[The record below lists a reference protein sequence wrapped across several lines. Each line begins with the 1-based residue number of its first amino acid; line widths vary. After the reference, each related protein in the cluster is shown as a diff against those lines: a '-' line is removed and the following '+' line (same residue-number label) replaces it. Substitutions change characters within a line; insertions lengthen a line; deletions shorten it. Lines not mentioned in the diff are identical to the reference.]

1 VLEIRVLGEFR
12 LIEDGT
18 LLRFR
23 APDKALELLAYLLV
37 HPGPVER
44 GRIAE
49 VLWPDKDVE
58 EGRTELR
65 RHLYYLATRA
75 LPEGVTWIT
84 GDKRTI
90 SWNPDAPAIV
100 DRAQFQSLAPV
111 DPIAALG
118 QYQGDLF
125 PGLDTE
131 WIIADREHDRLLAA
145 DLCATAIE
153 RAMST
158 GKYDEA
164 ILFATQLTAI
174 DPWNEAAVRS
184 VIAARSASG
193 DTTGAAH
200 AYNDFSRRLA
210 DELGVEPAP
219 ETRAAYEAA
228 VHVPRTTRVV
238 GTRLTSFV
246 GREADIQDLAALL
259 DRAAIV
265 TLTGPGGVGKTRL
278 VQELFRTTFAQ
289 SSLKLAF
296 VKLAAIGNPTFVLS
310 TIAAALG
317 VREEHDASLIDT
329 IAGALE
335 RTDVLLAVDN
345 CEHMLEETASAL
357 EALAV
362 RLPRLRVIATSRE
375 PLRIDGEQVF
385 RVNPL
390 GAEAAATLFCDR
402 ARAAGA
408 VDALAPAA
416 ATSIAA
422 ICRKLDGLPL
432 AIELAAAQAYDKKIV
447 AIAKSLDEDF
457 SEATARRTAD
467 PRQRSLRALLD
478 WSVDRLDPHE
488 RDAFAALGVLIGT
501 FSERTAAAVCGT
513 GPPLETLVAK
523 SLVVRENDT
532 YSLLETTRRHAVAR
546 LEEERDAGAVRLRH
560 ARHALALAHEA
571 QIAFRTGQRPAWR
584 EPFMAEMDNIRGALD
599 WALAHRKSRL
609 LGIALAAELDVL
621 WWDASLAVEGAR
633 WIERAL
639 ELLPPEAPAALRARC
654 WLAAAWLRSEGPA
667 RIEAAAKTLGLIEDL
682 ASDAE
687 RARACCAFAQSAQ
700 YIEGQRG
707 AMSRA
712 LDAARAYAERSG
724 DAYSLALAM
733 HLTGDVLVRAHRD
746 AEAHAIYDDA
756 VKRYRALG
764 DERGTAMVLANIAEG
779 AFRRGELGE
788 ALRYSSEALAIMR
801 ARNERHFAL
810 LLLAN
815 VAMYGVAAGDAVR
828 ARTHCDE
835 GYAIAREAALPME
848 TAIFVAIYAMLAA
861 AERDYPRAAQ
871 LLGCTDRMYREG
883 MFLRDHTE
891 NVLVETLEERL
902 RSELSPEEFARNRRI
917 GEASDPADLVIV
929 HHAQPG
935 VAAATIGVPPIV
947 QRRRPA

>member
-1 VLEIRVLGEFR
+1 MLEIRVLGEFQ
-12 LIEDGT
+12 LIESGT
-18 LLRFR
+18 PLRFR
-23 APDKALELLAYLLV
+23 APDKALELLAYVLV
-37 HPGPVER
+37 RPGPVER

-49 VLWPDKDVE
+49 MLWPDKDVE

-65 RHLYYLATRA
+65 RHLYYLAKRA
-75 LPEGVTWIT
+75 LPEGVTWIA

-90 SWNPDAPAIV
+90 SWNAAAPAVI
-100 DRAQFQSLAPV
+100 DRARFLALAPT
-111 DPIAALG
+111 DPAAALA
-118 QYQGDLF
+118 QYRGDLL
-125 PGLDTE
+125 PGLDAE
-131 WIIADREHDRLLAA
+131 WIVADREHDRLLAG
-145 DLCATAIE
+145 DLCAAAAG
-153 RAMST
+153 RAMAT
-158 GKYDEA
+158 GAFDDA
-164 ILFATQLTAI
+164 VRFATQLAAI
-174 DPWNEAAVRS
+174 DPWNEAAVRAL
-184 VIAARSASG
+184 IAARHASG

-238 GTRLTSFV
+238 GTRLTTFV
-246 GREADIQDLAALL
+246 GREAEVRELAALL
-259 DRAAIV
+259 DRAAVV

-278 VQELFRTTFAQ
+278 VQELLRTTFAQ
-289 SSLKLAF
+289 SSLRLAF
-296 VKLAAIGNPTFVLS
+296 VKLATIANPTFVLS

-317 VREEHDASLIDT
+317 VREEHEARLIDT
-329 IAGALE
+329 IASALE

-345 CEHMLEETASAL
+345 CEHVLDETASAL
-357 EALAV
+357 EALAE
-362 RLPRLRVIATSRE
+362 RLPRLRILATSRE
-375 PLRIDGEQVF
+375 PLRIEGEHVF

-390 GAEAAATLFCDR
+390 PADAAAALFTDR

-408 VDALAPAA
+408 TDALAPTAA
-416 ATSIAA
+416 ATIVA
-422 ICRKLDGLPL
+422 ICRRLDGLPL
-432 AIELAAAQAYDKKIV
+432 AIELAAAQAYDKKLA
-447 AIAKSLDEDF
+447 AIAKSLDEDL
-457 SEATARRTAD
+457 SASTGRRTAD

-478 WSVDRLDPHE
+478 WSVDRLQDQE
-488 RDAFAALGVLIGT
+488 REAFAALGVLIGN
-501 FSERTAAAVCGT
+501 FSARTAAAVCGVL
-513 GPPLETLVAK
+513 PPLETLVAK

-532 YSLLETTRRHAVAR
+532 YSLLETTRRHAIAR
-546 LEEERDAGAVRLRH
+546 LDGEFDANAVRLRH
-560 ARHALALAHEA
+560 VRHALALAHEA

-584 EPFMAEMDNIRGALD
+584 EPFLAEMDNIRGALD

-621 WWDASLAVEGAR
+621 WWDASLSVEGAR

-639 ELLPPEAPAALRARC
+639 ELLPLDAPAALRARC
-654 WLAAAWLRSEGPA
+654 WLAAGWLRSEGPA
-667 RIEAAAKTLGLIEDL
+667 RIEAAAKTLGLIDDL

-700 YIEGQRG
+700 YIDGQRS
-707 AMSRA
+707 AMTRA
-712 LDAARAYAERSG
+712 LEDARAYAERSG
-724 DAYSLALAM
+724 DAYSLALAIHM
-733 HLTGDVLVRAHRD
+733 TGDVLVRAHRD
-746 AEAHAIYDDA
+746 AEAHATYDDA
-756 VKRYRALG
+756 VSRYRALG
-764 DERGTAMVLANIAEG
+764 DERGAAMVLSNIAEG

-788 ALRYSSEALAIMR
+788 ALRYSGEALAIMR

-871 LLGCTDRMYREG
+871 LLGCTDRLYREG

-902 RSELSPEEFARNRRI
+902 RAKLSPEEFARNHQV
-917 GEASDPADLVIV
+917 GEASEPGDLVIV
-929 HHAQPG
+929 TPPPG
-935 VAAATIGVPPIV
+935 TVSATIGAFPTAEK
-947 QRRRPA
+947 RRQA